1 MTRSAEL
8 AAREAKIIELKRL
21 ITAGKY
27 ETLEMLEDAVD
38 ALLWREQ
45 DQLQEEQDE
54 NSREI
59 ARSHPR

>member
-1 MTRSAEL
+1 MTRVTET
-8 AAREAKIIELKRL
+8 AAREAKIAELKRL

-45 DQLQEEQDE
+45 DQLQKQQGVD
-54 NSREI
+54 SRELVH
-59 ARSHPR
+59 SHPK